1 MLGVPTTRH
10 NPTPCCGNLRG
21 SRSTGVAPRYVPGVS
36 APPPTKELPEPGRTP
51 LQRSDLLRE
60 RRLERLQAE
69 LDDIGFAFAGSE
81 SLTHTILTELD
92 YAIRPRV
99 HERRVP
105 TYGAI
110 VGPAGAREDW
120 QTSTHLTITARPF
133 PRSGLAGGRLFA
145 DGLSSWVVRGV
156 DDHEGPDASDDELVV
171 FDRPAGSERDVVV
184 LAESTGGTIV
194 QRHPS
199 GVVRVAG
206 EFGVLRWDGVIW
218 QHQPPVGD
226 WVSTFAAC
234 TRPEQLEVVETLL
247 EIAVHDLGSRGIGAI
262 LVHRRELQVDGVWP
276 TASHYEQRLPTPP
289 ALSVR
294 SPADL
299 APLVHVLAQIDGAAV
314 FDVGGTLRELGVRLL
329 PEPETEST
337 VEGFGGM
344 RHTTARRYSVDEP
357 DAVVIVVSEDGPVT
371 VMRKG
376 AIHVGA

>member
-1 MLGVPTTRH
+1 MAAPAVDLPATVH
-10 NPTPCCGNLRG
+10 G
-21 SRSTGVAPRYVPGVS
+21 SGP
-36 APPPTKELPEPGRTP
+36 PGRGTFRP
-51 LQRSDLLRE
+51 VNPASPVHEQPQSGLTRLQRGDALRR
-60 RRLERLQAE
+60 RRLDRLVQE
-69 LDDIGFAFAGSE
+69 LDDMGFAFAGPP
-81 SLTHTILTELD
+81 SLIETILTELD
-92 YAIRPRV
+92 YAMRPRI

-110 VGPAGAREDW
+110 VAPVGDRDDW
-120 QTSTHLTITARPF
+120 QTSTELTITARPF
-133 PRSGLAGGRLFA
+133 PRVGLGGARLFA
-145 DGLSSWVVRGV
+145 DGLSSWVIRGV
-156 DDHEGPDASDDELVV
+156 DDHVGPDAKDDELVV

-206 EFGVLRWDGVIW
+206 EFGVLRWDGLAW

-226 WVSTFAAC
+226 WVASFASC
-234 TRPEQLEVVETLL
+234 SDPTQLEVVETLL

-262 LVHRRELQVDGVWP
+262 LLYRRERQVAGRWAE
-276 TASHYEQRLPTPP
+276 ASHYELRLPTPP
-289 ALSVR
+289 ALQVTR
-294 SPADL
+294 AADL

-314 FDVGGTLRELGVRLL
+314 FDADGTLRELGVRLL
-329 PEPETEST
+329 PEPETESA

-371 VMRKG
+371 VMRNG